1 MTLTTRKPTVGPA
14 RCHGVLG
21 GVWRDLGGGLDQDPM
36 GVGGMPKSAFFGTPP
51 RSQDTPPGVSDP
63 PPITGKT
70 VKLFGHFLGTFLIK
84 KWPFSLLGFPVAI
97 LYTDP
102 PLGSF
107 LATPPGPGRPV
118 LAYPPRSWEAGFG
131 IPPQALGGLVLA
143 YPPQVPGSRF
153 WHTPPG
159 PKKPV
164 FGIPPL
170 GPGKPVLAWGGRQ
183 KQAFLATPPRGRGVG
198 QKPPFLAFGHPPRQT
213 RKRGVF
219 WPNPTA

>member
-1 MTLTTRKPTVGPA
+1 
-14 RCHGVLG
+14 
-21 GVWRDLGGGLDQDPM
+21 
-36 GVGGMPKSAFFGTPP
+36 MPKSAFFGTPP
-51 RSQDTPPGVSDP
+51 RSQDTPPGSQTP

-131 IPPQALGGLVLA
+131 IPPQVLGGLVLA
-143 YPPQVPGSRF
+143 YPPRSREA
-153 WHTPPG
+153 G
-159 PKKPV
+159 
-164 FGIPPL
+164 FGIPPQV
-170 GPGKPVLAWGGRQ
+170 PKSR
-183 KQAFLATPPRGRGVG
+183 FLAYPP
-198 QKPPFLAFGHPPRQT
+198 
-213 RKRGVF
+213 
-219 WPNPTA
+219 